1 MFEVDPAFAAG
12 SRPVASLALCEARL
26 QLDARYP
33 WLILIPRVRGTREL
47 EDLSAQDRSRLLDEL
62 LSAGA
67 AVRAIGDALGRPV
80 AKLNI
85 GLLGNVT
92 PQLHAHVVGR
102 RPDDAA
108 WPGPVWGNGGATPY
122 AADDLERA
130 ERAALGALAG
140 EARPGS
146 TSSPQRPSSRT

>member
-12 SRPVASLALCEARL
+12 SRPVASLGLCEARL

-33 WLILIPRVRGTREL
+33 WLILIPRIESAREL
-47 EDLSAQDRSRLLDEL
+47 EDLSAQARSRLLDEL
-62 LSAGA
+62 VLAGA
-67 AVRAIGDALGRPV
+67 AVRAIGEAMGRPV
-80 AKLNI
+80 AKLNV

-108 WPGPVWGNGGATPY
+108 WPGPVWGQGEAVAYGPH
-122 AADDLERA
+122 DLERA
-130 ERAALGALAG
+130 MAAVLEVLLSD
-140 EARPGS
+140 ARG
-146 TSSPQRPSSRT
+146 

>member
-1 MFEVDPAFAAG
+1 MFQIDPAFAAG
-12 SRPVASLALCEARL
+12 SRRLASLSLCEVRL

-33 WLILIPRVRGTREL
+33 WLILIPRVEAVREL
-47 EDLSAQDRSRLLDEL
+47 EDLPLAERSQLLDEL
-62 LSAGA
+62 VVAGA
-67 AVRAIGDALGRPV
+67 AVRAIGAALRRPV

-108 WPGPVWGNGGATPY
+108 WPGPVWGNGEAVVYGPE
-122 AADDLERA
+122 DLERA
-130 ERAALGALAG
+130 SQEALKVLVSDGRG
-140 EARPGS
+140 
-146 TSSPQRPSSRT
+146 

>member
-1 MFEVDPAFAAG
+1 MFELDPAFDAG
-12 SRPVASLALCEARL
+12 SRRLVSLPLCEARL

-33 WLILIPRVRGTREL
+33 WLILIPRVEAAREL
-47 EDLSAQDRSRLLDEL
+47 EDLSAQDRSRLFDEL
-62 LSAGA
+62 LLAGA
-67 AVRAIGDALGRPV
+67 AVRAMGEALDRPV

-108 WPGPVWGNGGATPY
+108 WPGPVWGNGEAVAY
-122 AADDLERA
+122 APRTLDLLTDAARSTLVSAARA
-130 ERAALGALAG
+130 
-140 EARPGS
+140 
-146 TSSPQRPSSRT
+146 

>member
-12 SRPVASLALCEARL
+12 SRPVASLGLCEARL

-33 WLILIPRVRGTREL
+33 WLILIPRVEAVREL
-47 EDLSAQDRSRLLDEL
+47 EDLPQRERSQLLDEL
-62 LSAGA
+62 VLAGA
-67 AVRAIGDALGRPV
+67 AVRAIGAALRRPV

-102 RPDDAA
+102 RPDDEG
-108 WPGPVWGNGGATPY
+108 WPGPVWGQGEALAY
-122 AADDLERA
+122 APEVLERA
-130 ERAALGALAG
+130 VEAALEVLVSA
-140 EARPGS
+140 ARV
-146 TSSPQRPSSRT
+146 